1 MLWEFVLACI
11 LIELMPGPNM
21 GYLAALALDRGRGA
35 GMMAVAGVALGLTLA
50 AIAAGLGLAAVVAA
64 SPVIWEALRWA
75 GVAYLLWLGWDMW
88 READRDVMEDAD
100 GEQARYFRR
109 GLLANLLS
117 PKTYLFFIA
126 ALPRFAG
133 TMQPDFEVFALLA
146 AIYVA
151 VATAIHSSIV
161 IAAGSA
167 HTLLSTRG
175 TRAAI
180 SRALALVVA
189 AMAIWLAVTTG
200 RS

>member
-75 GVAYLLWLGWDMW
+75 GVAYLLWLGWEMW

-117 PKTYLFFIA
+117 PKT
-126 ALPRFAG
+126 
-133 TMQPDFEVFALLA
+133 
-146 AIYVA
+146 
-151 VATAIHSSIV
+151 
-161 IAAGSA
+161 
-167 HTLLSTRG
+167 
-175 TRAAI
+175 
-180 SRALALVVA
+180 
-189 AMAIWLAVTTG
+189 
-200 RS
+200 